1 VTRAQMMVHALLVV
15 TFLLGALSVTV
26 ARGRRDWRAVELWG
40 WGSLAYGFGLA
51 ITQVKLLPAPLTSA
65 LGNSLIAW
73 APVLSV
79 LGVMHHSTRRLDL
92 RWTYGFLFLTVALI
106 VVNNIVMR
114 LPVINYLA
122 PSPIAMVLFAFA
134 AWAVWTRPAPGTGRA
149 ARFMVGMMVFA
160 VTVWTLRNAFLL
172 GMLGTSTDRDAVDF
186 IVSLF
191 AIAQIVV
198 GVALTMAFFW
208 VEVTRMQAELSRQA
222 FSDPLTGLP
231 NRRAFT
237 ARFDEAL
244 ARARRQNEPLS
255 LLIFDLDHF
264 KQVNDRHGHAA
275 GDAVLRHVATVVGAA
290 SRGEDIFARIGGEEF
305 GCLLPG
311 LDGDAAIA
319 VADRL
324 RAQLAEVPAL
334 IGGHMLN
341 VTLSGGLAT
350 FPNDGDTWD
359 RLFSE
364 ADARLYR
371 AKQGG
376 RNRVASG

>member
-1 VTRAQMMVHALLVV
+1 MMVHALLVV
-15 TFLLGALSVTV
+15 TFLLGVLSITV
-26 ARGRRDWRAVELWG
+26 ARARRDWRAVEMWG
-40 WGSLAYGFGLA
+40 WGSLVYGFGLA
-51 ITQVKLLPAPLTSA
+51 ITQVKLLPQPLTAA

-79 LGVMHHSTRRLDL
+79 MGIMHHSTRKLDL
-92 RWTYGFLFLTVALI
+92 RWTYAFLALTVGLI
-106 VVNNIVMR
+106 LVNNVALR
-114 LPVINYLA
+114 LPAINFLA

-134 AWAVWTRPAPGTGRA
+134 AWAVWTRPAPDTGRA
-149 ARFMVGMMVFA
+149 ARFMAVTMLFA
-160 VTVWTLRNAFLL
+160 VAVWTLRNAFLL
-172 GMLGTSTDRDAVDF
+172 GILGAGQDRDAVDF

-222 FSDPLTGLP
+222 FSDALTGLP

-237 ARFDEAL
+237 ARFDELL
-244 ARARRQNEPLS
+244 ARARRQGEPLS
-255 LLIFDLDHF
+255 LLVFDLDHF

-305 GCLLPG
+305 ACLLPG
-311 LDGDAAIA
+311 LDGAAAAA
-319 VADRL
+319 VAERL

-334 IGGHMLN
+334 IGGQALN

-350 FPNDGDTWD
+350 FPRDGDNWD

-364 ADARLYR
+364 ADARLYE
-371 AKQGG
+371 AKQAG